1 MLSDIR
7 CVVWK
12 EWREQ
17 LSNRGL
23 RGLGGVALNLVV
35 FGIVLPLQLGGTWV
49 KSPALILV
57 WAWVPM
63 FLVSAVI
70 SDAFAGERE
79 RHTLE
84 TLLATRLPDRA
95 IVLGKIAA
103 AISYAG
109 AVTLGCIILSTVTF
123 AARHELPEFSATL
136 MVALLAV
143 IVAGLGVSILVAAL
157 GTMISLRSST
167 VRHATQALTGAVMV
181 LMLGPVVLLRMA
193 PSSAKAVLLAYPG
206 LLPLV
211 PLAFVLLLAAADT
224 GLVALVLSRFRRSRL
239 MSA

>member
-1 MLSDIR
+1 
-7 CVVWK
+7 
-12 EWREQ
+12 
-17 LSNRGL
+17 
-23 RGLGGVALNLVV
+23 
-35 FGIVLPLQLGGTWV
+35 
-49 KSPALILV
+49 
-57 WAWVPM
+57 
-63 FLVSAVI
+63 
-70 SDAFAGERE
+70 
-79 RHTLE
+79 
-84 TLLATRLPDRA
+84 LPDRA

-109 AVTLGCIILSTVTF
+109 AVTLGCIMLSTITF
-123 AARHELPEFSATL
+123 AATHGLPEFSATL
-136 MVALLAV
+136 MVALLGV

-167 VRHATQALTGAVMV
+167 VRHATQALTGAVMI

-193 PSSAKAVLLAYPG
+193 PSSAKAALLAHPG